1 MSASCRRQIRWRRP
15 VALWQAAIAG
25 PLVALG
31 MAGAIPCASAGTWQ
45 PGQVEPAADGVST
58 PDVHAVDD
66 LPLELLPVTTPS
78 SVMAIIYS
86 GDGGWRD
93 LDKEIG
99 ENLQAFGMPV
109 VGLDTLQY
117 FWNHKSPEEAAA
129 SLAAV
134 IDHFTSAWS
143 TPNVLLIGYSFG
155 ADVLPFAV
163 NRLPDAERRR
173 IRQITLLALGIKAD
187 FEIHVSAWGSG
198 TGRMRSAQPIAP
210 ELQPA
215 RSEPAA
221 VRLRRRGQAETA
233 CALLAGS
240 EVIETPGGHHFDGD
254 YGAITRGSSTASPA
268 AGRCRPRAEVPLR
281 RDLKTATCGGGRP
294 CAGHVLRDPCCHLSH
309 GRYAGTPAGSDSRWL
324 RPKVRSRDC
333 FAVIAADRLP
343 GAS

>member
-187 FEIHVSAWGSG
+187 FEIHVSAWVGG
-198 TGRMRSAQPIAP
+198 PPHADAQPIAP
-210 ELQPA
+210 ELQ
-215 RSEPAA
+215 
-221 VRLRRRGQAETA
+221 RLDPSLLQCVYGAEEKAETA

-254 YGAITRGSSTASPA
+254 YGAITRRIVDGLASRGALPA
-268 AGRCRPRAEVPLR
+268 
-281 RDLKTATCGGGRP
+281 
-294 CAGHVLRDPCCHLSH
+294 
-309 GRYAGTPAGSDSRWL
+309 
-324 RPKVRSRDC
+324 
-333 FAVIAADRLP
+333 P
-343 GAS
+343 G